1 MMLHEKCEQRTRLLT
16 QQEANVFLGENRK
29 GIGKLFPLSQCD
41 FAFKFLISSF
51 VVDGDRVPNPIF
63 CDELR

>member
-1 MMLHEKCEQRTRLLT
+1 MMLHEKWEQRTRLLT
-16 QQEANVFLGENRK
+16 LQEANVFLGQNRQ

-41 FAFKFLISSF
+41 FAF
-51 VVDGDRVPNPIF
+51 VVDGDRVSNPIF